1 MPTHSEPRR
10 LKREL
15 SLLDVYAIATGTT
28 LSAGFFLL
36 PSLAAAQAGPAVI
49 LSYAIAGLLLVPA
62 MLSIVELATAM
73 PKAGGAYYFLDR
85 SLGPLFGAIGGLG
98 TWIALML
105 KAAFA
110 LVGMGAY
117 LALFLPRGES
127 LPYHAIAAGLAIFFG
142 AVNIA
147 GSKGS
152 GRFQVLLVAGLLC
165 VLAWFTVGG
174 SLKMEPA
181 HFEGFFASG
190 TGAVLSTAG
199 LVFISYVGVTNV
211 ASVSEEVKDPEKNLP
226 RGVFLALGSAML
238 VYVIGLVV
246 MVGVAGV
253 ERLSGDPARVGQLGL
268 TPVATVA
275 ELISGPGSRVGVIVV
290 SIAALMAF
298 SSVANAG
305 ILSASRYPLAMK
317 LASTFQL
324 LMFALLC
331 LAVIVMRESRID
343 SYDPGFRSPF
353 YPWLHIA
360 GLLAPCA
367 LIIQMGWLPTAF
379 STGLIAIA
387 VCWYFAYAS
396 RRVRRHGAIY
406 HVFERLGQRR
416 FSPLDTELRG
426 ILKEK
431 GLREHDP
438 FDEIV
443 AGAKVID
450 AAADDTFDTIA
461 ERASELLTQDL
472 ACSAESLK
480 DGFLQGTKMG
490 ATPVSAGIA
499 LPHLRLSEITAPRT
513 VLVRAFHGIAMDVGD
528 ALGETHTEGRVQAL
542 FFVVSPEADPAQH
555 LRILAKLA
563 ERAEDDVFMDQ
574 WLAARGGHRLN
585 EILLRDERHIALR
598 LEKGEDGSR
607 LIGRM
612 LRDIRLP
619 GACSIAAVWRSDD
632 ALDLDAPVAL
642 HAGDFILI
650 VGDVE
655 GIIRTREALA
665 AEPLP
670 EDRPA

>member
-1 MPTHSEPRR
+1 M
-10 LKREL
+10 
-15 SLLDVYAIATGTT
+15 
-28 LSAGFFLL
+28 
-36 PSLAAAQAGPAVI
+36 
-49 LSYAIAGLLLVPA
+49 
-62 MLSIVELATAM
+62 
-73 PKAGGAYYFLDR
+73 
-85 SLGPLFGAIGGLG
+85 
-98 TWIALML
+98 
-105 KAAFA
+105 
-110 LVGMGAY
+110 
-117 LALFLPRGES
+117 
-127 LPYHAIAAGLAIFFG
+127 
-142 AVNIA
+142 
-147 GSKGS
+147 
-152 GRFQVLLVAGLLC
+152 
-165 VLAWFTVGG
+165 
-174 SLKMEPA
+174 
-181 HFEGFFASG
+181 
-190 TGAVLSTAG
+190 
-199 LVFISYVGVTNV
+199 
-211 ASVSEEVKDPEKNLP
+211 
-226 RGVFLALGSAML
+226 
-238 VYVIGLVV
+238 
-246 MVGVAGV
+246 
-253 ERLSGDPARVGQLGL
+253 
-268 TPVATVA
+268 
-275 ELISGPGSRVGVIVV
+275 
-290 SIAALMAF
+290 SIA
-298 SSVANAG
+298 
-305 ILSASRYPLAMK
+305 K

-360 GLLAPCA
+360 GVLAPCA
-367 LIIQMGWLPTAF
+367 LILQMGWLPTAF
-379 STGLIAIA
+379 SAGLITIA
-387 VCWYFAYAS
+387 VCWYFAYAG

-450 AAADDTFDTIA
+450 AADDDTFDTIA
-461 ERASELLTQDL
+461 ERASELLAQDL

-480 DGFLQGTKMG
+480 DGFLQGTKVG

-499 LPHLRLSEITAPRT
+499 LPHLRLSEITTPRT
-513 VLVRAFHGIAMDVGD
+513 ILARAFHGVTIDVGD
-528 ALGETHTEGRVQAL
+528 AIGETHTEGRVQAI

-563 ERAEDDVFMDQ
+563 ERAEEDDFMDQ

-612 LRDIRLP
+612 LRDVRLP
-619 GACSIAAVWRSDD
+619 GSCTIASVWRNDD
-632 ALDLDAPVAL
+632 ALDLSAPIAL
-642 HAGDFILI
+642 HAGDFVLI
-650 VGDVE
+650 VGGAE